1 MSFYAYIHCKPDG
14 MPFYVGK
21 GSENRTKRVQ
31 RKANNWHCN
40 IVNKYGEKNI
50 LVGKIE
56 CFSEQIAFDLE
67 IGLIKR
73 LRAMQ
78 IHLVN
83 MTSGGGGASG
93 FCLSDEAKEKKRQAL
108 LGRPRSE
115 ETKEKLRL
123 ANLGKKH
130 TEESRKKMSKIQKNK
145 IVSLETRKKI
155 SEAHKG
161 KIVSPETKRKISE
174 LAKGR
179 KTFLGK
185 EHKLE
190 SKIKISRSQGGLP
203 VECIR
208 GNDVLFFDTLK
219 EAITS
224 LGISKTQA
232 YRHLKNKNGA
242 GLRPVS
248 GWMIRRIRDGG

>member
-1 MSFYAYIHCKPDG
+1 MIYYAYIHCKPDG
-14 MPFYVGK
+14 IPFYVGK
-21 GSENRTKRVQ
+21 GNESRIKRV
-31 RKANNWHCN
+31 RRRANKWHCN
-40 IVNKYGEKNI
+40 IVDKYGEENI

-56 CFSEQIAFDLE
+56 CSSEQIAFDLE

-78 IHLVN
+78 LPLVN
-83 MTSGGGGASG
+83 ATSGGGGVSG
-93 FCLSDEAKEKKRQAL
+93 FFLSDEAKEKKRQAL
-108 LGRPRSE
+108 LGRPRTE
-115 ETKEKLRL
+115 KTKEKLRL

-130 TEESRKKMSKIQKNK
+130 TQESRKKMSEIQKNK
-145 IVSLETRKKI
+145 IVSLETRKKM
-155 SEAHKG
+155 SDAHKG
-161 KIVSPETKRKISE
+161 KIVSQETRKKISE
-174 LAKGR
+174 FAKRR

-185 EHKLE
+185 KHKLE

-232 YRHLKNKNGA
+232 YRHLKNKNSSA
-242 GLRPVS
+242 QRPVG